1 MLTKHAAAVAKENW
15 NNFDKDC
22 KGEDSDLSESTSL

>member
-1 MLTKHAAAVAKENW
+1 MRQWQERRKENW
-15 NNFDKDC
+15 NNFNEDC